1 MKKTKFGILVIIATV
16 VASLCFVGCQEKKP
30 YTFKDGM
37 LRFEEPARGEGQTSM
52 IGFACEPIET
62 VRIGIIGMGMRGKGF
77 VRRLSLIEG
86 TEIVAL
92 CELDPEKMKWGQEM
106 LKKNGRKPAAEYLGE
121 DSWKQMCERDDIDL
135 IYIIVPCHLHADMAI
150 YAMEHGKH
158 VASEV
163 MLAKTVKDCWRVV
176 DAAERTRRH
185 CIMLENCIY
194 DHFELTT
201 LNMAQK
207 GLFGEIVHAQGGYI
221 HCLDGLWGKFH
232 NYWTLRNR
240 QTRIGDAYPTHG
252 LGPLALA
259 LNINRGDRMTHLVA
273 MQTDA
278 RRGKELAKEFL
289 GSDEFLN
296 PDHASALIRTANGK
310 TISLQQNV
318 YTQRPYDRCYQL
330 TGIEGF
336 ANKYPIEGLVI
347 SEKFIGEG
355 EKASDHENL
364 SHHAF
369 VSEKVF
375 KKYMELYKH
384 PVQKQFQEKALEI
397 GGHGGMDYIMD
408 ARLIYCLRNGL
419 PLDMDVYDGAAWSCI
434 VELTG
439 VSIMNNSMPVAVPDF
454 TRGDW
459 NKIKGHTFAFAE

>member
-1 MKKTKFGILVIIATV
+1 MIALATV
-16 VASLCFVGCQEKKP
+16 CCTVQGPISIDSPKRPAGQEDAVLM
-30 YTFKDGM
+30 TA
-37 LRFEEPARGEGQTSM
+37 PALD
-52 IGFACEPIET
+52 T
-62 VRIGIIGMGMRGKGF
+62 VRVGFIGLGMRGASAVSRYLHVPGAK
-77 VRRLSLIEG
+77 VVAICDIEPAMVQKTQERLQRAGHPE
-86 TEIVAL
+86 VAAYT
-92 CELDPEKMKWGQEM
+92 GS
-106 LKKNGRKPAAEYLGE
+106 E
-121 DSWKQMCERDDIDL
+121 DAWKQLCERDDIDL
-135 IYIIVPCHLHADMAI
+135 VYVVTDWKNHAKMGV
-150 YAMEHGKH
+150 YAMEQGKH
-158 VASEV
+158 VAIEV
-163 MLAKTVKDCWRVV
+163 P
-176 DAAERTRRH
+176 AAMTLDEIWSLIETSERTRKH
-185 CIMLENCIY
+185 CMQLENCVY
-194 DHFELTT
+194 DFFELTT

-439 VSIMNNSMPVAVPDF
+439 VSIVNNSMPVAVPDF